1 MSDRLN
7 AAQWSRYWQKGTITT
22 FHGRFGENYD
32 GPVRDFWQGVFAEL
46 PASAK
51 IVDLATGNGAV
62 ALLAAQYSY
71 RQGQAFDI
79 TGIDYADV
87 DPARIFHGKA
97 YARHLRRIRF
107 LANTPVEATT
117 LPDGSHDLA
126 ASQFGIE
133 YADTER
139 TVAEISR
146 ILKPRDAVFA
156 AMIHHAESAIVRQAK
171 DGIEQIIACAKS
183 GLHNAIRDLHRHLAK
198 LASRGKDPQDDER
211 AKDQR
216 TAVNE
221 RLNELNREST
231 RFRDPGQIVYYVE
244 NSMATFN
251 PHVSAGKSVDEKL
264 AMLRLVTAETDA
276 YKQRMRDLIS
286 AARDDRQIADLA
298 DRLGRQG
305 FRADRNQPFVFEG
318 AHFCHVLTAR
328 R

>member
-32 GPVRDFWQGVFAEL
+32 GPVRDFWHGVFAEL
-46 PASAK
+46 PAQAK

-62 ALLAAQYSY
+62 ALLAAQYGY
-71 RQGQAFDI
+71 RQGKSFDI
-79 TGIDYADV
+79 VGVDTADV
-87 DPARIFHGKA
+87 DPVRIFQGKA

-107 LANTPVEATT
+107 LAKTPVEATT
-117 LPDGSHDLA
+117 LPDGGQDLA

-139 TVAEISR
+139 TVAEVSR
-146 ILKPRDAVFA
+146 ILKPDGAVFA
-156 AMIHHAESAIVRQAK
+156 AMIHHADSAIIRQAK
-171 DGIEQIIACAKS
+171 DGVEQIVACAKS
-183 GLHNAIRDLHRHLAK
+183 GLHDAIRELHKHLAK
-198 LASRGKDPQDDER
+198 LASRGKDPQHDDR
-211 AKDQR
+211 AKAQR
-216 TAVNE
+216 TSVNE
-221 RLNELNREST
+221 RLHALNREST
-231 RFRDPGQIVYYVE
+231 RFRDPGQVVYYVE

-251 PHVSAGKSVDEKL
+251 PDVSAGKSVDEKL
-264 AMLRLVTAETDA
+264 AMLRHVTAETDA

-286 AARDDRQIADLA
+286 AACNDAEIGDLA

-305 FRADRNQPFVFEG
+305 FRVDRNQPFVFEG